1 MKIYLEA
8 DSYSTVTYE
17 ADTDDKWDR
26 DSTERTWSFGK
37 ISASSGF
44 DYIETDRDFQIGQKL
59 FLIVA
64 VWSSGDSFGYDGG
77 EYMEIFAVYDDVNLA
92 VEAEKLLS
100 ETTIPLILPE
110 GFEVRYLPW
119 RGYFEKLDYVQI
131 VEGTLYP

>member
-8 DSYSTVTYE
+8 TPHVDEGYDE
-17 ADTDDKWDR
+17 G
-26 DSTERTWSFGK
+26 STETTWKFGR
-37 ISASSGF
+37 ISASSSGSE
-44 DYIETDRDFQIGQKL
+44 YIETDRDFQIGQKL
-59 FLIVA
+59 FLVVA
-64 VWSSGDSFGYDGG
+64 VWSTGDSFANHYGDR
-77 EYMEIFAVYDDVNLA
+77 MEIFAVYDDIHLA

-119 RGYFEKLDYVQI
+119 RGYFESLDYVRI